1 MLGVMCLE
9 IGLPVSVFRIKK
21 LVFEMV
27 HLVYLGGCIGVWN
40 GVIGILND
48 LFGFGTFYLVLRV
61 AYLVFVS
68 KLTTYIFEL
77 MHI

>member
-27 HLVYLGGCIGVWN
+27 HLV
-40 GVIGILND
+40 
-48 LFGFGTFYLVLRV
+48 FGWVYLVYGML
-61 AYLVFVS
+61 LLEF
-68 KLTTYIFEL
+68 
-77 MHI
+77 